1 MKRAKKGE
9 SDLSEKVE
17 NLETQLKRS
26 LADYANLQRRVE
38 EDKKKLIEFA
48 NISLLTKFLPVID
61 SLEKATADIKNKG
74 LELIGKKFRE
84 ILFSEGIREIETNG
98 YFNPSLH
105 EAVEAVQGEEEGK
118 ILEVVQKGYMMGDKV
133 LRAAKVKVS
142 KSKIEQPET

>member
-61 SLEKATADIKNKG
+61 SLEKATKDIKNKG
-74 LELIGKKFRE
+74 NRILLCLE
-84 ILFSEGIREIETNG
+84 
-98 YFNPSLH
+98 
-105 EAVEAVQGEEEGK
+105 
-118 ILEVVQKGYMMGDKV
+118 
-133 LRAAKVKVS
+133 
-142 KSKIEQPET
+142 